1 MKAATRKPSSRRRWM
16 IRLLVIAALIPLAMV
31 VHSYTA
37 AGRAARGFLFDSVDE
52 VPTTRVAMV
61 FGTTDRVNG
70 RENLYFKYR
79 IDAAEKL
86 WKSGKVDLL
95 ILSGDSSTA
104 YYNEP
109 RKMRLALEARGV
121 PGDRIIEDGDG
132 LSTLDSVVRAR
143 EIYGVSRIV
152 FVSQRFQNE
161 RAIYLARAN
170 GIRAIG
176 LNARDVRTAA
186 GYKTQLREIGARGK
200 MWLDVHLL
208 KTRPTNLG
216 EPIELPE

>member
-1 MKAATRKPSSRRRWM
+1 MKPPATRKRWW
-16 IRLLVIAALIPLAMV
+16 IRLLVMAILAPLAMV

-37 AGRAARGFLFDSVDE
+37 AGRAARGFLFDSVDG
-52 VPTTRVAMV
+52 VPPTRVAMV

-79 IDAAEKL
+79 IDAAEEL
-86 WKSGKVDLL
+86 WKSGKVELL

-109 RKMRLALEARGV
+109 LKMRQALEARGV
-121 PGDRIIEDGDG
+121 PGARIIEDGDG

-143 EIYGVSRIV
+143 EIYGVSRII

-170 GIRAIG
+170 GMRAIG
-176 LNARDVRTAA
+176 LNAQDVRAAA
-186 GYKTQLREIGARGK
+186 GYKTQLREIAARGK
-200 MWLDVHLL
+200 MWLDVHIL
-208 KTRPTNLG
+208 KTRPSVLG
-216 EPIELPE
+216 KPIALP